1 MVARYKDYHTVI
13 REIVLTLHHCGGIM
27 RTLQIVQKYF
37 EEDDETFLTG
47 LYRELLNRTPDN
59 DGFLYHMDSLK
70 KNGMKI
76 EVFREMVKS
85 KEFGILLS
93 QSKIIQVFQK
103 IMCKNEYDF
112 VKQLYHNIFG
122 TAPTLSQIQM
132 DTEKLQ
138 NKSTSKVGLIQ
149 NVLLSEEILP
159 QLNQTNTSKIPEFS
173 VLNRLINILKLDR
186 KDCINELYCELFDGK
201 LEQNE
206 FKNHAQLL
214 DSDLSKFEIYKSFI
228 NSSEFSD
235 QFNHHSSLNCLIL
248 IQRIMQLPD
257 EEFIHE
263 AYQECLDRE
272 PDSWGFNYYS
282 EYLNNGIDRI
292 EIIREILSSN
302 ETKEKLYSRTEKRD
316 KPLQD
321 IEISYSSKQLKF
333 RKDVE
338 TLLKK
343 HNFPFE
349 TNMIFKG
356 GGLGDFVQ
364 TTPIAKAL
372 KAKYPEYP
380 VVIAFKS
387 GYGYKSV
394 LEDHPYI
401 DAMIDC
407 QANDLSFSE
416 VEKSLEGLVENIFDV
431 LYVSRAYGSL
441 KNSQFAD
448 DNYWHYEFF
457 PSSICRIDDF
467 NMHVCDVMLHSLG
480 LEQYADCN
488 DVLVTPDEVPEKI
501 PGDYVVVC
509 NSVGSFQGQ
518 LKEWTNEEWDELIKW
533 LNSIGIIP
541 VQLGTKSDKL
551 LHSSVMDLRGTTT
564 LRQAAGYLKLS
575 RGYIGVEGGLFHL
588 SKAVGAPAVVIFS
601 STFSNCLA
609 YPDTYVVTKNICRP
623 CLWNSYWLEAKCIR
637 GYKSCLNLSD
647 WKAVSV
653 EVSKMLSERRES

>member
-1 MVARYKDYHTVI
+1 
-13 REIVLTLHHCGGIM
+13 M
-27 RTLQIVQKYF
+27 RTIQILQKIF
-37 EEDDETFLTG
+37 EKDNENFLTG
-47 LYRELLNRTPDN
+47 LYRELLNREPDK
-59 DGFLYHMDSLK
+59 DGFANHMDSLEK
-70 KNGMKI
+70 HGKKI
-76 EVFREMVKS
+76 EVLKEMVRS
-85 KEFGILLS
+85 NEFGILLS
-93 QSKIIQVFQK
+93 QSKIIHVLQK
-103 IMCKNEYDF
+103 IIHKNDNEF
-112 VKQLYHNIFG
+112 VKQLYYNIFG
-122 TAPTLSQIQM
+122 MIPKLSQIQKYKEELRN
-132 DTEKLQ
+132 DT
-138 NKSTSKVGLIQ
+138 SSKAGFIQ
-149 NVLLSEEILP
+149 NLLQSEEIFAK
-159 QLNQTNTSKIPEFS
+159 LNHPSISNTTQKFS
-173 VLNRLINILKLDR
+173 VLNRLVALFKLDR
-186 KDCINELYCELFDGK
+186 EDCIKELYGELFDKK

-206 FKNHAQLL
+206 FINYDHFSNFEL
-214 DSDLSKFEIYKSFI
+214 LSKVEVYKVFI
-228 NSSEFSD
+228 NSIEFVD
-235 QFNHHSSLNCLIL
+235 QFNFQSSSNCLKL
-248 IQRIMQLPD
+248 IQTIINLSD
-257 EEFIHE
+257 EDFLFE
-263 AYQECLDRE
+263 AYRECLDRE
-272 PDSWGFNYYS
+272 PDRRGFKYYS
-282 EYLNNGIDRI
+282 EYYLNNGIDRI
-292 EIIREILSSN
+292 EIIREILTSN
-302 ETKEKLYSRTEKRD
+302 EAKEKLHSSIEKRD
-316 KPLQD
+316 KPLQN
-321 IEISYSSKQLKF
+321 IEINYSIKQLIL
-333 RKDVE
+333 RKKVE
-338 TLLKK
+338 RLLKK

-349 TNMIFKG
+349 TNMIFKF
-356 GGLGDFVQ
+356 GGLGDFIQ
-364 TTPIAKAL
+364 ITPVAKAL

-380 VVIAFKS
+380 VVVAFKG
-387 GYGYKSV
+387 GYEFKSV

-431 LYVSRAYGSL
+431 RYVSRAYGSL

-448 DNYWHYEFF
+448 DNYLYYEFF
-457 PSSICRIDDF
+457 LSSICRIDDF

-551 LHSSVMDLRGTTT
+551 LHSSVMDLRGATT

-588 SKAVGAPAVVIFS
+588 SKAVGTPAVVIFS
-601 STFSNCLA
+601 STFSNVFA

-623 CLWNSYWLEAKCIR
+623 CLESGTWSEAKCIR
-637 GYKSCLNLSD
+637 GYKSCLNFPD